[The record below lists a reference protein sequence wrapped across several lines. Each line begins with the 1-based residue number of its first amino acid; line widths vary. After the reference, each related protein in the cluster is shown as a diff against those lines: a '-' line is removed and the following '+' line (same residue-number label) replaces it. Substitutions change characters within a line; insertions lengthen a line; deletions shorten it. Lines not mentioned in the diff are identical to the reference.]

1 MVNHDAP
8 HQLSGRRSSWVA
20 SYRVDRASSY
30 GPLDAAN
37 SNTAKGFFTARPEA
51 IEKTAQPWRVSVA
64 LSAYAHEPA
73 QTTNTP
79 EKTKTKTLER
89 KNHAN
94 QTISN

>member
-64 LSAYAHEPA
+64 LFAYAHEPA
-73 QTTNTP
+73 HQ
-79 EKTKTKTLER
+79 
-89 KNHAN
+89 
-94 QTISN
+94 

>member
-73 QTTNTP
+73 QTLTRRRNQNRNQ
-79 EKTKTKTLER
+79 TLEK
-89 KNHAN
+89 KNPCKLNN
-94 QTISN
+94 Q